1 MIKSQCSKI
10 KHGKMSPS
18 TYNLFD
24 FAKGQSL
31 HISDDFSSIDGWSV
45 GLNSVVKV

>member
-1 MIKSQCSKI
+1 MIEKQCSK
-10 KHGKMSPS
+10 KHGNMSPS

-31 HISDDFSSIDGWSV
+31 HIPDDFSITGWSV